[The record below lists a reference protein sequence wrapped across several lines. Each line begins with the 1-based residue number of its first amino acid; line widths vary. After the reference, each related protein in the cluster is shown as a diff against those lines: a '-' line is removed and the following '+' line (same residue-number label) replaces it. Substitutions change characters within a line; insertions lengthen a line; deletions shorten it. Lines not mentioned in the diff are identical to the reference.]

1 MQMETQPVNP
11 LGTEKIGVLLRKYAI
26 PSIIS
31 LIINSLYNIV
41 DQIFIGHGV
50 GYLGNG
56 ATNIVAP
63 IATIAIALSA
73 LFGDGLA
80 AIYSLSLGRKD
91 PKRAARSVGNMLV
104 LASIVGIL
112 FGAFAFIM
120 IEPLCIL
127 FGATDNILPYALR
140 YGRIIAL
147 GFPCVI
153 VGSAINS
160 VIRADGSPRYAM
172 FSMMIGAILNTIL
185 DPIFIM
191 GFGWGIE
198 GAAIATILSQFVGL
212 CCNIA
217 YLFRFKNIKLTKA
230 CFIPSRSISFRIM
243 GLGVASCFNNL
254 AATLI
259 AAISNN
265 LLAFYGAQSPYG
277 ADIPVTTF
285 GLCLKVS
292 MIIFSVAIG
301 IASGSQPIIGYNYG
315 ANLNKRVRDTY
326 LCACKYATLV
336 AVIAFIAF
344 EAFPLF
350 FLRMFGTE
358 TPLYED
364 FGVKCF
370 RIYLLL
376 TFLNGVQACAGVFFQ
391 AIGKPAKAA
400 VTSLSK
406 QFLFILPAMLIL
418 TRLIGVEGVLWAGP
432 VADALAFLL
441 AGGFSILELRKLKE
455 REAAKGQSAPQQAAH
470 PAAAPSASE
479 R

>member
-1 MQMETQPVNP
+1 MEVEASKVNP
-11 LGTEKIGVLLRKYAI
+11 LGTEKIGTLLRKYAI

-63 IATIAIALSA
+63 IATIAIALSC

-80 AIYSLSLGRKD
+80 AIYSLSLGRQEK
-91 PKRAARSVGNMLV
+91 KLAAQSVGNMV
-104 LASIVGIL
+104 VMASVVGVL
-112 FGAFAFIM
+112 FGAVALAFIQ
-120 IEPLCIL
+120 PLCVL
-127 FGATDNILPYALR
+127 FGATENILPYAVR
-140 YGRIIAL
+140 YGSIIAM
-147 GFPCVI
+147 GFPAVI
-153 VGSAINS
+153 LGSAINS

-172 FSMMIGAILNTIL
+172 FSMMIGAVLNTIL

-191 GFGWGIE
+191 GFSWSIE
-198 GAAIATILSQFVGL
+198 GAAIATILSQYVGL
-212 CCNIA
+212 VFNIV
-217 YLFRFKNIKLTKA
+217 YLFRLRNVKLTRDCFLLKA
-230 CFIPSRSISFRIM
+230 SVTFKILS
-243 GLGVASCFNNL
+243 LGVASCFNNL

-265 LLAFYGAQSPYG
+265 LLASYGAQSPYG
-277 ADIPVTTF
+277 PDIPVTTF

-315 ANLNKRVRDTY
+315 AGLNKRVRDTY

-336 AVIAFIAF
+336 AIVAFITF
-344 EAFPLF
+344 EGFPLF

-358 TPLYED
+358 TPEYEE

-376 TFLNGVQACAGVFFQ
+376 TFLNGMQACASVFFQ
-391 AIGKPAKAA
+391 AIGKPIKAA
-400 VTSLSK
+400 ITSLSK

-418 TRLIGVEGVLWAGP
+418 TRHIGVEGVLWAGP
-432 VADALAFLL
+432 VADGLAFLL
-441 AGGFSILELRKLKE
+441 AGGFSISELCQLKARD
-455 REAAKGQSAPQQAAH
+455 REK
-470 PAAAPSASE
+470 
-479 R
+479 